1 MEKATVEKRIGF
13 DDIPV
18 VMAELVDQVKL
29 LNDRILMMEEEN
41 TKRLSE
47 PKKKILTTDQVCRM
61 LHRSRA
67 SVYRLVAREM
77 IPYIK
82 QGKTLGFY
90 EDEIIEWLNGF
101 SRYLQGICALT
112 PSHVSS
118 RTDLLARLAGRM
130 SREVV
135 HFSYTKTD
143 GSLRHAYGTLSWD
156 IVSRFV
162 DPERI
167 VCEHVDRYSA
177 GLYIH
182 MYVIVAFCA

>member
-41 TKRLSE
+41 IKRLSE

-101 SRYLQGICALT
+101 RNLNASATLSLADRYLNKDF
-112 PSHVSS
+112 
-118 RTDLLARLAGRM
+118 R
-130 SREVV
+130 
-135 HFSYTKTD
+135 
-143 GSLRHAYGTLSWD
+143 
-156 IVSRFV
+156 
-162 DPERI
+162 
-167 VCEHVDRYSA
+167 
-177 GLYIH
+177 
-182 MYVIVAFCA
+182 